1 MNFINEVKK
10 TLIKSG
16 IFWSSSFILFILI
29 FPGLVTGPAAP
40 DIIISLLSIFGLII
54 FFKKKDQF
62 KDINKILYFLIFFYA
77 MINLISLSSY
87 NISHSLSSTI
97 VYLRFIFFSIFTYYL
112 INHFKDILIKS
123 FLLFLV
129 ITVLVIGFD
138 SLKQFLTGENFF
150 GMVSTN
156 FNRPSGLFQEELIIG
171 NFISR
176 NSALMASV
184 YFYLFYKKN
193 FKFFNLYLMLKIISI
208 NLFVLISG
216 ERSALALII
225 MFDFFLI
232 VGFPI
237 NRKNKIYLFTTILI
251 LFSLTIL
258 LSETVKNRI
267 IIETYNQILSQ
278 NGIYLFSEQHQSHF
292 ESAIK
297 MFIDSPLLGQGVN
310 TFRLLCSADNFYI
323 NSLACSTHP
332 HNFYIQL
339 LAETGIVGVTFLL
352 FFYLYCFMSFISLYF
367 NKKSDRNNLYY
378 AKYFIFLAFLINF
391 FPLLPSHNFFNN
403 WINIVLYLPMG
414 FLFYFNKNFNL
425 N

>member
-1 MNFINEVKK
+1 M
-10 TLIKSG
+10 
-16 IFWSSSFILFILI
+16 
-29 FPGLVTGPAAP
+29 
-40 DIIISLLSIFGLII
+40 
-54 FFKKKDQF
+54 
-62 KDINKILYFLIFFYA
+62 
-77 MINLISLSSY
+77 
-87 NISHSLSSTI
+87 
-97 VYLRFIFFSIFTYYL
+97 
-112 INHFKDILIKS
+112 
-123 FLLFLV
+123 
-129 ITVLVIGFD
+129 
-138 SLKQFLTGENFF
+138 
-150 GMVSTN
+150 
-156 FNRPSGLFQEELIIG
+156 
-171 NFISR
+171 
-176 NSALMASV
+176 LM
-184 YFYLFYKKN
+184 
-193 FKFFNLYLMLKIISI
+193 IISI

-367 NKKSDRNNLYY
+367 NKKSNRNNLYY

-414 FLFYFNKNFNL
+414 FLFYFNKKL
-425 N
+425 